1 MYHSF
6 KSFSGVG
13 NCRRSR
19 CKAVGKD
26 LHPFSDTV
34 GVDIVLWD
42 SERILWSELDAV
54 GPKHAVQIWSFI
66 SKFVMLDWFVK
77 TLGLAEA
84 YPGIPMAKK
93 THPLEYLGTA
103 TKVTIFLSIQFTV
116 LIFSQDS

>member
-1 MYHSF
+1 MAKGIHLFY
-6 KSFSGVG
+6 
-13 NCRRSR
+13 
-19 CKAVGKD
+19 
-26 LHPFSDTV
+26 DTV
-34 GVDIVLWD
+34 GVDVILWD

-116 LIFSQDS
+116 LIFSKDS